1 MVNKGMK
8 FTSAT
13 VGCKISSILSTT
25 KELTTNRSSPL
36 AEFCEAIRFV
46 VKQWILFMDEQN
58 TLLYVGDTAH
68 LPGYRQVMEFPRYTE
83 GLLKNLLE
91 QFQQTQKVNATPKLH
106 LLLHELLDTIFERKN
121 IDISFVTHD

>member
-36 AEFCEAIRFV
+36 AKFCEAMRFV
-46 VKQWILFMDEQN
+46 VKAVELFMDEQD
-58 TLLYVGDTAH
+58 TRLYVADTAH
-68 LPGYRQVMEFPRYTE
+68 LPGHGQVMEFPRY
-83 GLLKNLLE
+83 
-91 QFQQTQKVNATPKLH
+91 A
-106 LLLHELLDTIFERKN
+106 
-121 IDISFVTHD
+121 